1 MAIDKVDGGAADR
14 MRREME
20 SRNNDMLEEQQ
31 RERVAVDSAAQAAQE
46 LAAEA
51 NVGDG
56 SEIAKAGET
65 GGVST
70 DNQSEMNQED
80 PGMAATASD
89 QQDRAENWAA
99 FTSEQDQSLSRA
111 AAEKDI
117 NNQLADD
124 NGAETIEAAKK
135 IQVADLLKEMTL
147 QSGRIKS

>member
-1 MAIDKVDGGAADR
+1 MAIDKVDGGSADR

-20 SRNNDMLEEQQ
+20 SRQNDMLEEQQ
-31 RERVAVDSAAQAAQE
+31 RELLAVDSAAQAAQE
-46 LAAEA
+46 VAAA
-51 NVGDG
+51 GNVGDG
-56 SEIAKAGET
+56 SEIAKAGEA

-70 DNQSEMNQED
+70 ENQMEMNQED
-80 PGMAATASD
+80 PGLAANASD
-89 QQDRAENWAA
+89 QQDRGENWKA
-99 FTSEQDQSLSRA
+99 FASNQDDSLSRA

-124 NGAETIEAAKK
+124 NGDEKAEEAKK

>member
-14 MRREME
+14 IRREME
-20 SRNNDMLEEQQ
+20 SRQNDMLEEQQ

-46 LAAEA
+46 VAAEG
-51 NVGDG
+51 NIGDG
-56 SEIAKAGET
+56 SDIAKAGEAS
-65 GGVST
+65 GVTT

-80 PGMAATASD
+80 PGLAATASE
-89 QQDRAENWAA
+89 QQDRAEDWSA
-99 FTSEQDQSLSRA
+99 FASEQDQSLSRA
-111 AAEKDI
+111 ATEKDI

-124 NGAETIEAAKK
+124 NGDEKSEAAKK